1 MDKFEVF
8 SGIKKEG
15 VVVVI
20 RGDGVE
26 QALRT
31 VDACYKGGIRY
42 IEVTFTVPHADV
54 IISTLCEKYKGTDM
68 VVGAGT
74 VLDPETARA
83 AILAGAQ
90 FVFSP
95 SLNEDT
101 VKLCN
106 RYSVAVVPGIFS
118 PTEAVKAL
126 ELGATFVKLFPGD
139 IATPAGLKSIR
150 GPLPQLQIMP
160 TGGVSLSNVE
170 DWFKAGAVAVGAG
183 SFVTKGAKK
192 GDYEEVEK
200 TARELVEKVR
210 NIKRG

>member
-1 MDKFEVF
+1 MEKNEVF
-8 SGIKKEG
+8 SGIRKEG
-15 VVVVI
+15 IVVVI
-20 RGDGVE
+20 RGDSVE
-26 QALRT
+26 QALKT
-31 VDACYKGGIRY
+31 VDACYKGGIRF

-54 IISTLCEKYKGTDM
+54 IISTLCDKFKGTDM

-90 FVFSP
+90 FIFSP
-95 SLNEDT
+95 SFSEET
-101 VKLCN
+101 IRLCN
-106 RYSVAVVPGIFS
+106 RYAVAVVPGIFT
-118 PTEAVKAL
+118 PTEAVRAL
-126 ELGATFVKLFPGD
+126 ELGADFVKLFPGD
-139 IATPAGLKSIR
+139 VATPAGLKAIR
-150 GPLPQLQIMP
+150 GPLPQLKIMP

-192 GDYEEVEK
+192 GDYDEVEK

-210 NIKRG
+210 NLKK

>member
-1 MDKFEVF
+1 MDKYEIF
-8 SGIKKEG
+8 SAIKKEG
-15 VVVVI
+15 VIVVI
-20 RGDGVE
+20 RGESVE
-26 QALRT
+26 QALKT
-31 VDACYKGGIRY
+31 VDACYKGGIKL
-42 IEVTFTVPHADV
+42 IEVTFTVPHADA

-68 VVGAGT
+68 IVGAGS

-95 SLNEDT
+95 SFSEET

-106 RYSVAVVPGIFS
+106 RYAVAVVPGIFS

-126 ELGATFVKLFPGD
+126 EIGVNFVKLFPGD
-139 IATPAGLKSIR
+139 VATPAGLKALK
-150 GPLPQLQIMP
+150 GPLPQLEIMP

-170 DWFKAGAVAVGAG
+170 DWFKAGAAAVGAG

-210 NIKRG
+210 NIMRG

>member
-1 MDKFEVF
+1 MDKYEIF
-8 SGIKKEG
+8 SAIKKEG
-15 VVVVI
+15 VIVVI
-20 RGDGVE
+20 RGESVE
-26 QALRT
+26 QALKT
-31 VDACYKGGIRY
+31 VDACYKGGIKL
-42 IEVTFTVPHADV
+42 IEVTFTVPHADA

-68 VVGAGT
+68 IVGAGS

-90 FVFSP
+90 FVFRP
-95 SLNEDT
+95 SFSEET

-106 RYSVAVVPGIFS
+106 RYAVAVVPGIFS

-126 ELGATFVKLFPGD
+126 EIGVNFVKLFPGD
-139 IATPAGLKSIR
+139 VATPAGLKALK
-150 GPLPQLQIMP
+150 GPLPQLEIMP

-170 DWFKAGAVAVGAG
+170 DWFKAGAAAVGAG

>member
-1 MDKFEVF
+1 MDKNEVF

-20 RGDGVE
+20 RGESVD
-26 QALRT
+26 QALKT
-31 VDACYKGGIRY
+31 VDACYKGGIKF

-54 IISTLCEKYKGTDM
+54 IISTLCEKYKGMDM
-68 VVGAGT
+68 VVGAGS

-90 FVFSP
+90 FIFSP
-95 SLNEDT
+95 CYSEET
-101 VKLCN
+101 VRLCN
-106 RYSVAVVPGIFS
+106 RYAVAVVPGIFS

-126 ELGATFVKLFPGD
+126 EMGVTVVKLFPGD
-139 IATPAGLKSIR
+139 VATPTGLKAIK
-150 GPLPQLQIMP
+150 GPLPQLDIMP
-160 TGGVSLSNVE
+160 TGGVSLGNVE

-192 GDYEEVEK
+192 GDFEEVEK

-210 NIKRG
+210 NIKR

>member
-1 MDKFEVF
+1 MDKYEIF
-8 SGIKKEG
+8 SAIKKEG
-15 VVVVI
+15 VIVVI
-20 RGDGVE
+20 RGESVE
-26 QALRT
+26 QALKT
-31 VDACYKGGIRY
+31 VDACYKGGIKL
-42 IEVTFTVPHADV
+42 IEVTFTVPHADA
-54 IISTLCEKYKGTDM
+54 IISTLCEKYNGTDM
-68 VVGAGT
+68 IVGAGS

-95 SLNEDT
+95 SFSEET

-106 RYSVAVVPGIFS
+106 RYAVAVVPGIFS

-126 ELGATFVKLFPGD
+126 EIGVNFVKLFPGD
-139 IATPAGLKSIR
+139 VATPAGLKALK
-150 GPLPQLQIMP
+150 GPLPQLEIMP

-170 DWFKAGAVAVGAG
+170 DWFKAGAAAVGAG

>member
-1 MDKFEVF
+1 MDKFEVY
-8 SGIKKEG
+8 SAIKKEG

-20 RGDGVE
+20 RGDSVE
-26 QALRT
+26 QALKT
-31 VDACYKGGIRY
+31 VDACYKGGIKF
-42 IEVTFTVPHADV
+42 IEVTFTVPHADA
-54 IISTLCEKYKGTDM
+54 IISALCEKYNGTDM

-74 VLDPETARA
+74 VLDAETARA
-83 AILAGAQ
+83 AILSGAQ

-95 SLNEDT
+95 SFDAAT
-101 VKLCN
+101 IKLCN
-106 RYSVAVVPGIFS
+106 RYAVAVVPGVFT
-118 PTEAVKAL
+118 PTEAVAAL
-126 ELGATFVKLFPGD
+126 ELGANFVKLFPGD
-139 IATPAGLKSIR
+139 VATPAGLKALR

-160 TGGVSLSNVE
+160 TGGVSLANVE

-210 NIKRG
+210 NIKK

>member
-1 MDKFEVF
+1 MEKYEVY
-8 SGIKKEG
+8 SAIKKEG
-15 VVVVI
+15 IVVVI
-20 RGDGVE
+20 RGDGFDQAMKTVE
-26 QALRT
+26 
-31 VDACYKGGIRY
+31 ACYKGGIKF
-42 IEVTFTVPHADV
+42 IEVTFTVPGADK
-54 IISTLCEKYKGTDM
+54 IISALCEKYKNTDM

-83 AILAGAQ
+83 AILAGAN

-95 SLNEDT
+95 SLNEET
-101 VKLCN
+101 IKMCN
-106 RYSVAVVPGIFS
+106 RYDIAVVPGIFT

-126 ELGATFVKLFPGD
+126 ELGASFVKLFPGD
-139 IATPAGLKSIR
+139 VATPNGLKSIK
-150 GPLPQLQIMP
+150 GPLPQLKIMP

-183 SFVTKGAKK
+183 SFVTKGAKT
-192 GDYEEVEK
+192 GDYVAVEN

>member
-1 MDKFEVF
+1 MEKYEVY
-8 SGIKKEG
+8 SAIKNEG

-20 RGDGVE
+20 RGDGFDQAMKTVE
-26 QALRT
+26 
-31 VDACYKGGIRY
+31 ACYKGGIKF
-42 IEVTFTVPHADV
+42 IEVTFTVPGADK
-54 IISTLCEKYKGTDM
+54 IISALCEKYKNTDM

-83 AILAGAQ
+83 AILAGAN

-95 SLNEDT
+95 SLNEET
-101 VKLCN
+101 IKMCN
-106 RYSVAVVPGIFS
+106 RYDIAVVPGIFT

-126 ELGATFVKLFPGD
+126 ELGASFVKLFPGD
-139 IATPAGLKSIR
+139 VATPNGLKSIK
-150 GPLPQLQIMP
+150 GPLPQLKIMP

-183 SFVTKGAKK
+183 SFVTKGAKT
-192 GDYEEVEK
+192 GDYVAVEN

>member
-8 SGIKKEG
+8 SAIKKES

-20 RGDGVE
+20 RGDSVE
-26 QALRT
+26 QAMQT
-31 VDACYKGGIRY
+31 VDACYKGGIKM
-42 IEVTFTVPHADV
+42 IEVTFTVPHADM
-54 IISTLCEKYKGTDM
+54 IISSLCEKYKGTDM
-68 VVGAGT
+68 VVGAGS

-90 FVFSP
+90 FIFSP
-95 SLNEDT
+95 SFNEDT
-101 VKLCN
+101 VRLCN
-106 RYSVAVVPGIFS
+106 RYAVAVVPGIFS

-126 ELGATFVKLFPGD
+126 EEGANFVKLFPGD
-139 IATPAGLKSIR
+139 VATPAGLKALR

-160 TGGVSLSNVE
+160 TGGVSLANVE

-192 GDYEEVEK
+192 GDYKEVED
-200 TARELVEKVR
+200 TARQLVEKVR